1 MVLPQV
7 GVTAAVQEEMSL
19 RRQAASLVQLTL
31 GVMNAAHVSIPALRW
46 YIRQLAD
53 AQPKATQFKVKVM
66 SEHMVLTTEFCDCI
80 HEDGIIVKGGPEQRH
95 KMASKHRQ
103 CVQNFHGSC
112 TSIYGTKLF
121 FACLGEAMLVH
132 SLTMKSRKRW
142 AHDVM
147 YISATHAYLVHD
159 V

>member
-1 MVLPQV
+1 M
-7 GVTAAVQEEMSL
+7 
-19 RRQAASLVQLTL
+19 
-31 GVMNAAHVSIPALRW
+31 
-46 YIRQLAD
+46 
-53 AQPKATQFKVKVM
+53 
-66 SEHMVLTTEFCDCI
+66 
-80 HEDGIIVKGGPEQRH
+80 
-95 KMASKHRQ
+95 KMASLLKEALNKDTRWPQNRQ

-121 FACLGEAMLVH
+121 FAFLGAAILVH
-132 SLTMKSRKRW
+132 SLTMKSRKRL